1 MDNYKIGSFIAD
13 LRREKGMTQKEL
25 AEKLNVTDKAVSKWE
40 RGVGYPEITM
50 IPILSD
56 ALGITTGE
64 LLLGEHIPAD
74 GKQENQ
80 QADSAKTEL
89 IVSDAMEYVSQAHE
103 YKTSK
108 GNRIVLA
115 GLTIAFLL
123 AIFVCMLCNYV
134 ISGAFDWS
142 LYVVG
147 GEVVAWLLVFPFLA
161 MKRHRCVAA
170 LTGLTVTI
178 LPLLLLIEHLCP
190 AKNWVFP
197 FALSVA
203 GIALISL
210 WVSVLLFVY
219 TRISR
224 WFLASFVWILFGVI
238 AQIGINAIVG
248 SYFPVP
254 DGNISVLIVAF
265 SSAFIAVVL
274 AMIGNLKKKEL
285 KNQSDF

>member
-1 MDNYKIGSFIAD
+1 
-13 LRREKGMTQKEL
+13 
-25 AEKLNVTDKAVSKWE
+25 
-40 RGVGYPEITM
+40 M
-50 IPILSD
+50 IPLLSD
-56 ALGITTGE
+56 SLGITTGE
-64 LLLGEHIPAD
+64 LLLGEHTHAD
-74 GKQENQ
+74 GKKEST
-80 QADSAKTEL
+80 QADLAKTEL

-108 GNRIVLA
+108 GNRIALA
-115 GLTIAFLL
+115 GLSIAFLL

-134 ISGAFDWS
+134 ISGTFDWS

-147 GEVVAWLLVFPFLA
+147 GEVVAWLLVYPFLA

-170 LTGLTVTI
+170 LTGLTITI

-197 FALSVA
+197 FALSVV
-203 GIALISL
+203 GVSLISL

-224 WFLASFVWILFGVI
+224 WFRASIVTFLFGFIVNLS
-238 AQIGINAIVG
+238 INAIVV
-248 SYFPVP
+248 SYFPIA
-254 DGNISVLIVAF
+254 DRNISVPIVAILT
-265 SSAFIAVVL
+265 AFIAVVL
-274 AMIGNLKKKEL
+274 GIIGNLKKKEL